1 MEYQMKKSTHKIT
14 TALLMAAGM
23 GTRIRP
29 LSEETPKPLIPV
41 HGMPIIE
48 SNIQAIKSA
57 GIERILIT
65 VGYKK
70 EKYLYLK
77 EKYGN
82 IEFIENTEYK
92 TKNTISSFYAAME
105 YIQDENCLIS
115 ESDLY
120 IADPSV
126 IKGEMDK
133 SRYLIRYVSNQ
144 DYEWGFEMQEGR
156 ISKVV
161 RPRPG
166 IFLNHHMYGLAYWMK
181 SDLKYLIESVKR
193 LYNSPGHEGLAYDE
207 AANDIFDVID
217 MGIISVDEGQL
228 YEIDCLQ
235 DLVKADP
242 SYATYL
248 DNL

>member
-1 MEYQMKKSTHKIT
+1 MKKSTHKIT

-115 ESDLY
+115 ES
-120 IADPSV
+120 IMIPE
-126 IKGEMDK
+126 IKTDK
-133 SRYLIRYVSNQ
+133 TAQ
-144 DYEWGFEMQEGR
+144 
-156 ISKVV
+156 IS
-161 RPRPG
+161 
-166 IFLNHHMYGLAYWMK
+166 
-181 SDLKYLIESVKR
+181 
-193 LYNSPGHEGLAYDE
+193 
-207 AANDIFDVID
+207 
-217 MGIISVDEGQL
+217 
-228 YEIDCLQ
+228 
-235 DLVKADP
+235 
-242 SYATYL
+242 
-248 DNL
+248 